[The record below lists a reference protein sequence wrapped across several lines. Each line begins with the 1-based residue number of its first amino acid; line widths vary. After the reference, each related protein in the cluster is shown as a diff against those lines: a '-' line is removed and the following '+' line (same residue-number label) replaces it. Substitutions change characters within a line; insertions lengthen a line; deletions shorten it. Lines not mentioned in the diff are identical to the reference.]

1 MSSEGIALKRERE
14 AREFIDELIRI
25 GWLDDDLF
33 GDNRNFKPWYSHRSL
48 FQEGITRVYIGIDPG
63 GDPRFPDNTTGPQY
77 QTFLQGDSYNAFLDE
92 SWTGNAPG
100 FAPLQSRTRRV
111 FRELYGES
119 AADDLLR
126 QTACFNVCPV
136 RTGESSNIQPDLWDE
151 CVEWFQGV
159 INDLKPVTIICNGS
173 GLGKHSPWSA
183 VNARQDFCAPVGKR
197 ANLRSG
203 FTYINSTHTARV
215 IGLPHLTGA
224 RIRHETLFGLLS
236 EYADTLIGH
245 ESN

>member
-1 MSSEGIALKRERE
+1 MRERE
-14 AREFIDELIRI
+14 AREFIDELIDR
-25 GWLDDDLF
+25 GCLDGGLF

-48 FQEGITRVYIGIDPG
+48 FQEGIKRVYIGIDPG
-63 GDPRFPDNTTGPQY
+63 GDPSFPDDTTGPQY
-77 QTFLQGDSYNAFLDE
+77 QTFLEGDSYNAFLDE
-92 SWTGNAPG
+92 SWTGNARG

-119 AADDLLR
+119 VGDDLLR

-136 RTGESSNIQPDLWDE
+136 RTGKSSNIQPDLWDE
-151 CVEWFQGV
+151 CVEWCKRV
-159 INDLKPVTIICNGS
+159 ISDLKPTTIICNGS
-173 GLGKHSPWSA
+173 GWGGCSPWA
-183 VNARQDFCAPVGKR
+183 ALGVTQDFCAPVGKR

-203 FTYINSTHTARV
+203 FIHLDGTQTVRV

>member
-1 MSSEGIALKRERE
+1 MTSEGIALKRERE

-77 QTFLQGDSYNAFLDE
+77 QTFLEGDSYNAFLDE

-100 FAPLQSRTRRV
+100 LAPLQSRTRRV

-136 RTGESSNIQPDLWDE
+136 RTGASSNIQPDLWDE

-159 INDLKPVTIICNGS
+159 INDLKPTTIICNGT
-173 GLGKHSPWSA
+173 GKSSPWA
-183 VNARQDFCAPVGKR
+183 VLNPRQCWSEQIDGGPY
-197 ANLRSG
+197 LRFGTVQLGESHR
-203 FTYINSTHTARV
+203 SRV
-215 IGLPHLTGA
+215 IGIPQLTGRNPYSREA
-224 RIRHETLFGLLS
+224 LFQLLS
-236 EYADTLIGH
+236 ANVDRLVGH
-245 ESN
+245 ENR